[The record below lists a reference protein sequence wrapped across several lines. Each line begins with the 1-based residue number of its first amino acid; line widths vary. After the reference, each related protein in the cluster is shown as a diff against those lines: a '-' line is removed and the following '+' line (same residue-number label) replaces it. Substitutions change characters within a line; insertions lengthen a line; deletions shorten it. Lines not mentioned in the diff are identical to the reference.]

1 MADWLTWIRCALIN
15 PLNTILTDHDD
26 SRIQFDTIILWV
38 TEDVDDIWQYIRQ
51 NNYNLRL
58 ILTQLYPELSACQLG
73 QSS

>member
-1 MADWLTWIRCALIN
+1 MSDWLTWIRCALIN
-15 PLNTILTDHDD
+15 PLNTKTHHDD

-38 TEDVDDIWQYIRQ
+38 TEDVDDIWQYTRQ
-51 NNYNLRL
+51 NDNLRL